1 MTHTA
6 LLIAVMSAATILLRF
21 LPFLIFDH
29 NDHVPSYILFLGRV
43 LPSAII
49 GMLVVYCL
57 KDTVILQ
64 PPYGI
69 PELIGLVSV
78 AGLQIW
84 KRNPL
89 ISILCGTL
97 IYMFVTQMM

>member
-1 MTHTA
+1 MF
-6 LLIAVMSAATILLRF
+6 LSIINCF

-43 LPSAII
+43 LPSAMI

-57 KDTVILQ
+57 KDTVILR

-69 PELIGLVSV
+69 PELIGLVCV

-89 ISILCGTL
+89 ISILIGTL